1 MINKPEIFITTPEDI
16 RKEIHEG
23 RNDRQQISYWLQ
35 PKSYEIFRDNWDK
48 IGRGF

>member
-1 MINKPEIFITTPEDI
+1 MINKPEVFITAPGDI

-23 RNDRQQISYWLQ
+23 KNDKEQVSYWLQ

-48 IGRGF
+48 IGKDF